1 MYAFFIPAAVSQT
14 EVREKHMDGKTERNL
29 GRFSGERTAEYEILE
44 LVKLKLYQRMHG
56 LAPVLGALEFR
67 VEGREK
73 DGQKGGQNISPAG
86 AGGAQPEQSE
96 DSGLYR
102 TDGKV
107 FYLDSERLRAEFLSG
122 GKRKNFPGQNGEPE
136 QEGEGGRLSGCEW
149 LCLEVLHMLGH
160 CLLGHPF
167 QAWKVQNRK
176 EWELECDLAAWQ
188 LAEELWGEKLPF
200 LRRAEKLLE
209 GERGTGTEALPDE
222 ERDRR
227 KEAEAILYVDSHDG
241 WGRRDERQAA
251 WWQGQ
256 GEKIRKQG
264 SPKGRRKAGTARQSR
279 ERRLVPAAGERGDY
293 REILRSLSSWRE
305 DARINQEEFQYS
317 WYVYGLQVY
326 GNLPLIEPLE
336 YSEERK
342 ISDLVIVL
350 DTSGSCEKEL
360 VQIFLEETRGI
371 LEQERLFFRRF
382 CLHIIQCDNQI
393 QKDDCIRSRED
404 FEEYLEN
411 LTIRGGGGTDFRP
424 AFERIAEL
432 KKAGELSS
440 LRGILYF
447 TDGCGRYPEQE
458 PDYQVWFVML
468 KGYYDAID
476 MPGWIHRLVLEE
488 KK

>member
-1 MYAFFIPAAVSQT
+1 MN
-14 EVREKHMDGKTERNL
+14 ERTER
-29 GRFSGERTAEYEILE
+29 SPGELPAEQTAEYEILD
-44 LVKLKLYQRMHG
+44 LAKLKLYQRMHG
-56 LAPVLGALEFR
+56 LGPVLGALEFR
-67 VEGREK
+67 VESRTGDGRDIDRPL
-73 DGQKGGQNISPAG
+73 DGSASLQT
-86 AGGAQPEQSE
+86 EQTPFTG
-96 DSGLYR
+96 SGPYR

-107 FYLDSERLRAEFLSG
+107 FYLDAERMRAEFLCG
-122 GKRKNFPGQNGEPE
+122 GRERNFLEQDGEPVPVTE
-136 QEGEGGRLSGCEW
+136 KSRPGGCEW
-149 LCLEVLHMLGH
+149 LCLEILHMLGH

-176 EWELECDLAAWQ
+176 EWEQGCDLAAWR

-200 LRRAEKLLE
+200 LRKAERLLE
-209 GERGTGTEALPDE
+209 EADGREVEGSLSEDCREKAEAL
-222 ERDRR
+222 
-227 KEAEAILYVDSHDG
+227 LFVDSHEG
-241 WGRRDERQAA
+241 WGRLDQRQAA

-256 GEKIRKQG
+256 GEKLRKQG
-264 SPKGRRKAGTARQSR
+264 SPKGRRKAGAARRSR
-279 ERRLVPAAGERGDY
+279 ERCLVPAAGERGDY
-293 REILRSLSSWRE
+293 RDILRSLSSWRE
-305 DARINQEEFQYS
+305 DARINQDEFQYS
-317 WYVYGLQVY
+317 WYAYGLQLY

-336 YSEERK
+336 YSEERR
-342 ISDLVIVL
+342 ISALVIVL

-360 VQIFLEETRGI
+360 VQVFLEETRGI

-393 QKDDCIRSRED
+393 QKDDCIRSREE
-404 FEEYLEN
+404 FENYLEN

-432 KKAGELSS
+432 KRTGELSA

-468 KGYYDAID
+468 KGHYDAID

-488 KK
+488 KR

>member
-1 MYAFFIPAAVSQT
+1 MN
-14 EVREKHMDGKTERNL
+14 ERTER
-29 GRFSGERTAEYEILE
+29 SPGELPAEQTAEYEILD
-44 LVKLKLYQRMHG
+44 LAKLKLYQRMHG
-56 LAPVLGALEFR
+56 LGPVLGALEFR
-67 VEGREK
+67 VESRKREEK
-73 DGQKGGQNISPAG
+73 DLPQAADGGSGMQTEPSAVQG
-86 AGGAQPEQSE
+86 F
-96 DSGLYR
+96 GLYR

-107 FYLDSERLRAEFLSG
+107 FVLDAERLRTEFLSG
-122 GKRKNFPGQNGEPE
+122 NKGKDFPGQNGEPE
-136 QEGEGGRLSGCEW
+136 QEGEKSRLSGCAW
-149 LCLEVLHMLGH
+149 ICLEVLHMLGH

-176 EWELECDLAAWQ
+176 DWELECDLAAWQ

-209 GERGTGTEALPDE
+209 GEKGTGMGTLPDE
-222 ERDRR
+222 QQDRR
-227 KEAEAILYVDSHDG
+227 KKAEAILCVDSHDS

-256 GEKIRKQG
+256 GEKLRKQG
-264 SPKGRRKAGTARQSR
+264 SPKGRRKAGAARRSR
-279 ERRLVPAAGERGDY
+279 ERRLVPAAGGRGDY
-293 REILRSLSSWRE
+293 RDILRSLSSWRE
-305 DARINQEEFQYS
+305 DARINQDEFQYS
-317 WYVYGLQVY
+317 WYAYGLQLY

-336 YSEERK
+336 YSEERR
-342 ISDLVIVL
+342 ISALVIVL

-360 VQIFLEETRGI
+360 VQVFLEETRGI

-393 QKDDCIRSRED
+393 QKDDCIRSREE
-404 FEEYLEN
+404 FENYLEN

-424 AFERIAEL
+424 AFERIVEL
-432 KKAGELSS
+432 KRTGELSA

-468 KGYYDAID
+468 KGHYDAID

-488 KK
+488 KR